1 MLNPRGYPPTRRRP
15 WEEVTSPRHRKWF
28 SSKFPTRKRRASFA
42 PAGPWKAMPRWQR
55 LPAAA
60 RAEALRFGAG
70 AELHSRPGS
79 PLWGSEVWVCA
90 ASELAH
96 LFSSLPYPIT
106 SAFAHVLSTL
116 SLICAFPQK
125 AHPYIGLSPGTHF
138 PSGSLDPPGVGGERL
153 LPEATW
159 DAATEAVESW
169 GSEDLTSSVFKD
181 L

>member
-125 AHPYIGLSPGTHF
+125 AHPYWVVPRNSFPLGQPGPAWCGRRAPAARGDLGRCNRSSWVLRFGGLNQQCF
-138 PSGSLDPPGVGGERL
+138 
-153 LPEATW
+153 
-159 DAATEAVESW
+159 
-169 GSEDLTSSVFKD
+169 
-181 L
+181 